1 MGTILLVR
9 PGTTDFDEEDRIVG
23 TLDIP
28 LNVRGQAEI
37 ADLARQLRDQAI
49 DLIYS
54 APDESARQSAQTLGE
69 HLDVKV
75 KVLAELRNLDFG
87 LWQGLPVEE
96 VRRKHKR
103 LFKHWQETPCAI
115 CPPAGETVEDV
126 AQRVRKALKPVLK
139 RTQRGAVVIVAPDP
153 LRQVIR
159 CHLTDQD
166 LAQLWEHDS
175 QKQWEVIEVP

>member
-28 LNVRGQAEI
+28 LNVRGQAEM
-37 ADLARQLRDQAI
+37 AELARELRDQPI
-49 DLIYS
+49 DMIYS
-54 APDESARQSAQTLGE
+54 AADESARQSAQALGE
-69 HLDVKV
+69 QLDVKV
-75 KVLAELRNLDFG
+75 KVLNDLRNLDFG

-96 VRRKHKR
+96 VRRKHKK

-126 AQRVRKALKPVLK
+126 ALRVKKSLKPVLK
-139 RTQRGAVVIVAPDP
+139 RVQRGVVAVVAPEP

-166 LAQLWEHDS
+166 LAQLWDQES
-175 QKQWEVIEVP
+175 QKQWEAIEIP